1 MYFSLVWVAS
11 IIRHTT
17 DLVTAFQ
24 EKKEVSAKTTVH
36 KTNLCFR
43 NIQSAE
49 SVLESSK
56 SVIEYNTSMITKTN

>member
-1 MYFSLVWVAS
+1 MLSLFIPNVFLSSMVAS

-24 EKKEVSAKTTVH
+24 RKRKVSAKTTVH

-49 SVLESSK
+49 RCLRIKQEC
-56 SVIEYNTSMITKTN
+56 Y